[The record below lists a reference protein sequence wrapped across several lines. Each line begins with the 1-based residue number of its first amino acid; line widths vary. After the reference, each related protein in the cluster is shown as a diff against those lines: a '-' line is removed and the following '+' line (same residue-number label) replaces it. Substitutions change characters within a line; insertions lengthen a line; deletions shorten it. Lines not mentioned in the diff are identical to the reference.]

1 MHPSDAAGRYRSRI
15 LIRHGAKVVLG
26 ARREDRLAQLAEELG
41 EHAVFQRADVSNEAD
56 MNALADLA
64 LSSFGKIDALFA
76 NAGIMPGGN
85 LSEQKIDDW
94 KRMVDCN
101 INGVLHVIAAVL
113 PQFLRQKSGHI
124 IVTSSAAGLRSVPG
138 NAVYCGTKHFVRAL
152 LDSFRMEAVN
162 EGSGIKTTT
171 IYPGAV
177 QTELLNSIA
186 PSETKTMVEAFYRE
200 AALESQRHRRRRAL
214 CPFTAP
220 AGRHIGSGHPLHQ
233 GSLNTTWPNTHVQ
246 SGIPHDSQP

>member
-41 EHAVFQRADVSNEAD
+41 KHAVFQRADVSNETD

-101 INGVLHVIAAVL
+101 IDGVLHAIAAVP

-124 IVTSSAAGLRSVPG
+124 IVTSSAAGLRSLPG

-177 QTELLNSIA
+177 QTELLNSVA

-200 AALESQRHRRRRAL
+200 AALNSNVIADAVLYAL
-214 CPFTAP
+214 
-220 AGRHIGSGHPLHQ
+220 
-233 GSLNTTWPNTHVQ
+233 
-246 SGIPHDSQP
+246 SQPPQVDVSDLVIRSIKEA

>member
-1 MHPSDAAGRYRSRI
+1 
-15 LIRHGAKVVLG
+15 
-26 ARREDRLAQLAEELG
+26 
-41 EHAVFQRADVSNEAD
+41 
-56 MNALADLA
+56 MNALAGLA

-152 LDSFRMEAVN
+152 PDSFRM
-162 EGSGIKTTT
+162 
-171 IYPGAV
+171 
-177 QTELLNSIA
+177 
-186 PSETKTMVEAFYRE
+186 
-200 AALESQRHRRRRAL
+200 
-214 CPFTAP
+214 
-220 AGRHIGSGHPLHQ
+220 
-233 GSLNTTWPNTHVQ
+233 
-246 SGIPHDSQP
+246 

>member
-1 MHPSDAAGRYRSRI
+1 
-15 LIRHGAKVVLG
+15 
-26 ARREDRLAQLAEELG
+26 
-41 EHAVFQRADVSNEAD
+41 

-101 INGVLHVIAAVL
+101 INGVLHAIAAVP

-177 QTELLNSIA
+177 QTELLNSVA

-200 AALESQRHRRRRAL
+200 ATLDPNVIADAVLYAL
-214 CPFTAP
+214 
-220 AGRHIGSGHPLHQ
+220 
-233 GSLNTTWPNTHVQ
+233 
-246 SGIPHDSQP
+246 SQPPQVDVSDLVIRSIKEA

>member
-101 INGVLHVIAAVL
+101 ICGVLHVITAVL
-113 PQFLRQKSGHI
+113 LQFHRWKSGQSLI
-124 IVTSSAAGLRSVPG
+124 RS
-138 NAVYCGTKHFVRAL
+138 R
-152 LDSFRMEAVN
+152 
-162 EGSGIKTTT
+162 
-171 IYPGAV
+171 
-177 QTELLNSIA
+177 
-186 PSETKTMVEAFYRE
+186 
-200 AALESQRHRRRRAL
+200 
-214 CPFTAP
+214 
-220 AGRHIGSGHPLHQ
+220 
-233 GSLNTTWPNTHVQ
+233 
-246 SGIPHDSQP
+246 